1 MRKVL
6 FLSLVL
12 VLVLVASSALA
23 NQFVGTWTAR
33 TPDEQWTVT
42 FMADGTFARKV
53 IKQGR
58 IYNEQGRYRV
68 QGQQMY
74 VQAQGEAQGYYL
86 QFRFTDRN
94 TLEVYEDGQLLAR
107 LIRRSAT
114 PAAPP
119 MSSAG
124 PAPVPPPPSAAP
136 VPPPPSAA
144 PAPAPVAP
152 PAPAVNAPRAAQADP
167 KAQAKQHNQRG
178 KQLYR
183 QRQYQQAIAEFNQA
197 IRLYPGYAVAYHN
210 RGLAYRRSGRYDQA
224 VADYTTVM
232 RLAPH
237 AAIAYY
243 NRAIAYASKGDYQHA
258 LADVDRYIKMRPKDP
273 DGPKLRQA
281 IQRRMSGTRD

>member
-1 MRKVL
+1 VRKVL

-42 FMADGTFARKV
+42 FKADGTFARKV
-53 IKQGR
+53 IKQGH

-68 QGQQMY
+68 QGHQMY
-74 VQAQGEAQGYYL
+74 VQVQGEAQGYYL

-94 TLEVYEDGQLLAR
+94 TLEIYEDGQLLAR

-119 MSSAG
+119 RSSAG
-124 PAPVPPPPSAAP
+124 RAP

-152 PAPAVNAPRAAQADP
+152 PAPAVNAPRAAPADP

-178 KQLYR
+178 QQFYR

-197 IRLYPGYAVAYHN
+197 IKLYPGYAVAYHN

-232 RLAPH
+232 RLAPQ

-281 IQRRMSGTRD
+281 IQRRMSGARD